1 MSDAKEEQE
10 RLPSKLHYALTDSQC
25 YKCGAQLE
33 WKPDF
38 TNINQP
44 RYKASHCNDEYLIT
58 IDTVKV
64 ELVKQDKGR
73 EEREISPSNMTG
85 ENEGHEQQQQQPN
98 AIKMAEMLKDKE
110 EESLLKKINV
120 GDGSNIKSEDR

>member
-1 MSDAKEEQE
+1 MSDVKEEQE
-10 RLPSKLHYALTDSQC
+10 RLPSKLHYALTDSHC

-73 EEREISPSNMTG
+73 EEREVSPSNMTG
-85 ENEGHEQQQQQPN
+85 ENEGHEQQQPN

>member
-1 MSDAKEEQE
+1 MSEVKEEQE
-10 RLPSKLHYALTDSQC
+10 RLTSKLHYALTDSQC
-25 YKCGAQLE
+25 NKCGAQLE

-64 ELVKQDKGR
+64 ELVKQDKGQ
-73 EEREISPSNMTG
+73 EEGEVSPANMIG
-85 ENEGHEQQQQQPN
+85 ENKGHEQQQPN

>member
-1 MSDAKEEQE
+1 MINRYNVRCKRRTRTPALKASLCFN
-10 RLPSKLHYALTDSQC
+10 RLTVLQMRSTIRM
-25 YKCGAQLE
+25 
-33 WKPDF
+33 KPDF

-44 RYKASHCNDEYLIT
+44 KYKASHCNDEYLIT

-73 EEREISPSNMTG
+73 EEREVSPSNMTG
-85 ENEGHEQQQQQPN
+85 ENEGHEQQQPN

-110 EESLLKKINV
+110 EESLLKK
-120 GDGSNIKSEDR
+120 

>member
-64 ELVKQDKGR
+64 ELVKHDKGR

-85 ENEGHEQQQQQPN
+85 ENEDHEQQQPN